1 MTDGR
6 FDYLNTGGVRAAKVA
21 VTGLTDEQRRDMAK
35 ALLVHIRK
43 QENPW
48 FWDARATALAV
59 VAVGCLP
66 SAAQT
71 AQLLGRRSVSL
82 RAVQAKLVVEVARER
97 GVTWLADLAYRLAD
111 KLPRT
116 DPDDGWEFIA
126 ALLAAEQ
133 APPPTG
139 DLFVTG
145 WVRHL
150 SWPQEQRQRGVPLP
164 ERLAAD
170 PFLDALLPRLFEVDG
185 IGVNMSFDALWTREK
200 DDPETREKM
209 ALPRALA
216 ALAGTGRLDRAVLL
230 DGCLSRL
237 LRDDRPAA
245 LRAFTALLDLLAP
258 TGTEVADRAAG
269 YLRLLADA
277 PAPVATMAQKALR
290 QWDGA
295 EIADVL
301 DASRAVLAR
310 PDKALVKAQLSWLDR
325 LARRLPDRAAE
336 IAEVLAEALD
346 HPAADIRD
354 RVATLTAR
362 HGHAPAPAVAT
373 VAGDELPPPAG
384 PPAAPPPITD
394 PDELAE
400 EVGVLLDGRTEALAL
415 DRVLDG
421 VVRLAGVDRPA
432 LRRALVPVLDRH
444 RHSMY
449 EHRWDPCCLCE
460 LVGGV
465 LYTAVEPARAADRR
479 GRWQALTAAVGRTP
493 EPDLQNPAPA
503 RVPAPHRLWRARIA
517 EVGMRIGESA
527 YPGLLA
533 MPTSATGAVDPM
545 ALYERIARLGSA
557 GPWRWDL
564 TQALLRLPPGS
575 DEPLAAKARA
585 LRSPAGDRLATWLR
599 DGGLPDPVAEVLT
612 VPRRERRKPANRWAT
627 DWEYDQLPER
637 RRQVRLT
644 PPEGY
649 ADRFGLLTVPPAPLG
664 GNQGDRA
671 AFWASVLPWHP
682 NVVAAHAL
690 PEVASAADQ
699 DVRGATAV
707 LPVLAE
713 SGGAGGPALD
723 LALAYGLGARH
734 EADRI
739 AALDA
744 LLLLAAAGTL
754 DAPAVGG
761 HLGTL
766 VTDGNV
772 LPTRAVSP
780 LRDAATAGA
789 PLSTWRLLAAALPA
803 LLAAPTA
810 PRGTPDLLSLAAETA
825 ARTGVRIEVPGL
837 AEVAGRGGSSRL
849 VREARRLAEAL
860 DR

>member
-6 FDYLNTGGVRAAKVA
+6 FDYLTTGGIRAAKVA
-21 VTGLTDEQRRDMAK
+21 VTGLTDAQRRDMAK
-35 ALLVHIRK
+35 ALLVHVRE

-48 FWDARATALAV
+48 FWEARATALAV

-66 SAAQT
+66 SAAQA

-97 GVTWLADLAYRLAD
+97 GVAWLADLAYRLAD
-111 KLPRT
+111 RLPRT

-150 SWPQEQRQRGVPLP
+150 GWPREQRQRGVPLP
-164 ERLAAD
+164 ERLSAD
-170 PFLDALLPRLFEVDG
+170 PFLDALLPRLFEIDG
-185 IGVNMSFDALWTREK
+185 IGLHMAFDAPWNGEK

-216 ALAGTGRLDRAVLL
+216 DLAGTGRLDRSVLL

-237 LRDDRPAA
+237 LRDDRPSA
-245 LRAFTALLDLLAP
+245 LRAFVVLHDQLAP
-258 TGTEVADRAAG
+258 TGPEVADRAAG

-277 PAPVATMAQKALR
+277 PAPVATMAQKVLR
-290 QWDGA
+290 QGDAA

-310 PDKALVKAQLSWLDR
+310 PEKALVKAQLSWLDR
-325 LARRLPDRAAE
+325 LARRLPDRTAD
-336 IAEVLAEALD
+336 IVEVLAVALD

-354 RVATLTAR
+354 RVGALTAR
-362 HGHAPAPAVAT
+362 HGHAPAPAVVTA
-373 VAGDELPPPAG
+373 VGDELPPPAG
-384 PPAAPPPITD
+384 PPPAPPPITD

-400 EVGVLLDGRTEALAL
+400 EVAALLDGVPQALPL

-421 VVRLAGVDRPA
+421 LVRLAGADLPV
-432 LRRALVPVLDRH
+432 LNRALVPVLARH
-444 RHSMY
+444 RHGMH

-479 GRWQALTAAVGRTP
+479 GRWQALMAAVGRTP
-493 EPDLQNPAPA
+493 EPDQQLPAQS
-503 RVPAPHRLWRARIA
+503 RVPALHRLLRARIA
-517 EVGMRIGESA
+517 EVGCRVGGDA

-533 MPTSATGAVDPM
+533 MPTSASGAVDPV
-545 ALYERIARLGSA
+545 ALYERIARLGSG

-612 VPRRERRKPANRWAT
+612 VPRQKRDRPARSRWA
-627 DWEYDQLPER
+627 DWEYDRLPER

-644 PPEGY
+644 PPDGY
-649 ADRFGLLTVPPAPLG
+649 HDRYGLLTVPVAPLG
-664 GNQGDRA
+664 VNQGHRS
-671 AFWASVLPWHP
+671 AFWASVLPWQP
-682 NVVAAHAL
+682 GVVAAHAL

-723 LALAYGLGARH
+723 IALAYGLGARH
-734 EADRI
+734 EADRV
-739 AALDA
+739 ATLDA

-766 VTDGNV
+766 VTDGTV
-772 LPTRAVSP
+772 LPTRVLGP

-789 PLSTWRLLAAALPA
+789 PLSVWRLLAAALPA

-810 PRGTPDLLSLAAETA
+810 PRGTPDLLTLAAETA